1 MPRFMLNREV
11 SEPLGYAERSCL
23 LVKYRLPL
31 LRHCFVLCHEPSP
44 ESPESSPTLLMT
56 FFMSEAARLASE
68 AVGDSQAFILVHSGS
83 SIRKRSNWHL
93 HVFVVQHRWQ
103 KAWVY
108 SILGVKNLCL
118 ALYYATRKALGLP
131 GQTPNPSFK
140 RTRLRRSA

>member
-1 MPRFMLNREV
+1 MPRFMHNREV
-11 SEPLGYAERSCL
+11 LEPTGYAERSCV
-23 LVKYRLPL
+23 LVKYRLPF

-44 ESPESSPTLLMT
+44 ENPESSASLLMT
-56 FFMSEAARLASE
+56 FFLSEAERLAAES
-68 AVGDSQAFILVHSGS
+68 VGDAQAFMLIHSGN

-108 SILGVKNLCL
+108 WVLGVKNIAL
-118 ALYYATRKALGLP
+118 ALYSAMCGAFGLP
-131 GQTPNPSFK
+131 NQTPDPSFK